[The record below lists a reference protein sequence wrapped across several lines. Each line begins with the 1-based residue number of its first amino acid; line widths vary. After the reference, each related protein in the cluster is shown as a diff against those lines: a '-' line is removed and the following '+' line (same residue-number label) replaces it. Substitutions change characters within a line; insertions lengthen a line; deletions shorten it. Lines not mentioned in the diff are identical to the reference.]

1 MFLLQL
7 ELITGWRWWWW
18 WFCPYLPFIAS
29 RAQLAEFQCTSVSF
43 SNRGINS
50 FTKQEWRNNLC
61 VSFFFTLLLFSPPPS
76 SVPHRWLKI
85 INCRIIQHIVNRVL
99 ACCLLENAY
108 NLCLEKQIQSLP
120 RIYCSLRIVIA
131 FPLQQDVCLF
141 PHSPALQMFTFSVR
155 LH

>member
-7 ELITGWRWWWW
+7 ELITGWW

-61 VSFFFTLLLFSPPPS
+61 VSFFTPLLFLPPLLRTS
-76 SVPHRWLKI
+76 RWLKI

-120 RIYCSLRIVIA
+120 RIYCSLHIVIA

-141 PHSPALQMFTFSVR
+141 PHSPVIQVFTSSDR